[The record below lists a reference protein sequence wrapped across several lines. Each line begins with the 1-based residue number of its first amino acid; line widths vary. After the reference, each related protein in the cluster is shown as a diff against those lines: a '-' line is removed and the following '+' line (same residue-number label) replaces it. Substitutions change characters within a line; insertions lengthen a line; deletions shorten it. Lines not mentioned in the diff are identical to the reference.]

1 VKFVD
6 MLSET
11 VALCHKP
18 PLLHEKLAELSPMHI
33 QHGVEAKHMSS
44 MGKVLFSVL
53 EKSLRDKL
61 TTEVRLEKKHL
72 CNYDCVHVCM
82 RMCVY
87 AYACVRAY
95 VYLHVSSIM

>member
-1 VKFVD
+1 MGVKFVD

-61 TTEVRLEKKHL
+61 TSEVRCQKHV
-72 CNYDCVHVCM
+72 CDWVHVYAPAPVCM
-82 RMCVY
+82 L
-87 AYACVRAY
+87 ACVR
-95 VYLHVSSIM
+95 VSMRHA